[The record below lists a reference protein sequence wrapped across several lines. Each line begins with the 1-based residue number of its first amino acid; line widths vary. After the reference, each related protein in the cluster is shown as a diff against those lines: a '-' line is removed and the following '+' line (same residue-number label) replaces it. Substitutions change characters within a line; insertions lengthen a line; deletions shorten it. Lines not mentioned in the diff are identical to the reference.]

1 MSTRA
6 GFTGTKDF
14 SIGMVPLNVFL
25 GDAFE
30 MEAIH
35 RLAGSADF
43 FCSRRTQ
50 KRIQWS
56 QVMVDISLFTHQILG
71 IRKTFGQGGG
81 FVSSHFFLVGGCF
94 GGFCVQNI
102 FLKFLA
108 PLCSEKPN
116 RVLSSSM
123 SYLMLCRF
131 VDSLKARKLNAS
143 AGNRTRVTSM
153 ATMYSTTRPPMRVL
167 PSCMLRKK
175 NFDF

>member
-1 MSTRA
+1 M
-6 GFTGTKDF
+6 FTKNTKEN
-14 SIGMVPLNVFL
+14 S
-25 GDAFE
+25 
-30 MEAIH
+30 MESSDG
-35 RLAGSADF
+35 R
-43 FCSRRTQ
+43 
-50 KRIQWS
+50 
-56 QVMVDISLFTHQILG
+56 HQLVHSSNSG
-71 IRKTFGQGGG
+71 HQENLWAGGG

-153 ATMYSTTRPPMRVL
+153 ATMYSTTRPLMHGSSI
-167 PSCMLRKK
+167 SCRLQLAFSEHGRGGLA
-175 NFDF
+175 